1 MKSGP
6 LTKPPG
12 SLCDNEQL
20 FCMSLRI
27 LEWVGTNE
35 DFYWNLIQ
43 KYRESQVIIRLDLV
57 SLISPL
63 LSYGFWS
70 NLVPTESSFQG
81 ASNATYC
88 ERLEEELAE
97 DVGYYWKLTR
107 WSRSRILVPS
117 FLGTS
122 ILVARPSTLAV
133 LLQF

>member
-1 MKSGP
+1 MSNYFGYHGRFWNEG
-6 LTKPPG
+6 TK
-12 SLCDNEQL
+12 
-20 FCMSLRI
+20 
-27 LEWVGTNE
+27 

-43 KYRESQVIIRLDLV
+43 KYRESWVIMRLDLV

-63 LSYGFWS
+63 LSHGFWS

-81 ASNATYC
+81 ASNAINY
-88 ERLEEELAE
+88 ERFGEELAE
-97 DVGYYWKLTR
+97 DIGYYRKLTR

-122 ILVARPSTLAV
+122 VLVTRSSTLAV

>member
-12 SLCDNEQL
+12 SLCDDEQL
-20 FCMSLRI
+20 FWMSQKI
-27 LEWVGTNE
+27 LEEGNE

-43 KYRESQVIIRLDLV
+43 KYRESWVIIRLDLV

-70 NLVPTESSFQG
+70 KLVPTESSFQG
-81 ASNATYC
+81 ASNAIGY
-88 ERLEEELAE
+88 ERFGEELAE
-97 DVGYYWKLTR
+97 DVGYYQKLTR
-107 WSRSRILVPS
+107 QSRSRILVPS

-122 ILVARPSTLAV
+122 ILVTHSSMLAV